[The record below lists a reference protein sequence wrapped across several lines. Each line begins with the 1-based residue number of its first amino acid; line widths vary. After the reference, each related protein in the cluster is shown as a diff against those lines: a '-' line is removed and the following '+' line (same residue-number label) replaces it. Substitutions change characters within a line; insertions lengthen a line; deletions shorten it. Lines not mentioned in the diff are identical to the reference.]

1 MVGAEPVSASAK
13 AAGAIPPTVAGVG
26 SGGPAGPLDPKATLP
41 RKAGLR
47 STGAGAL
54 TGVGGGGPL
63 GRTPASTE
71 LPELG
76 GEGGD
81 EDDDGGGAAL
91 ALARPLVLLDLAAP
105 LGAMSKGRT
114 GSPP

>member
-1 MVGAEPVSASAK
+1 MGAEPVPASAK

-47 STGAGAL
+47 STGAL

-63 GRTPASTE
+63 GRTPASAE

>member
-13 AAGAIPPTVAGVG
+13 AAGATPPTVAGVG

-41 RKAGLR
+41 RKAGV
-47 STGAGAL
+47 GAL
-54 TGVGGGGPL
+54 TGMGGGGPL
-63 GRTPASTE
+63 GRTPASAE

>member
-1 MVGAEPVSASAK
+1 MVELNQCWRQPGLQL
-13 AAGAIPPTVAGVG
+13 AAISPTVAGVG

-41 RKAGLR
+41 RRAGLR
-47 STGAGAL
+47 STGAL
-54 TGVGGGGPL
+54 TGMGGGGPL
-63 GRTPASTE
+63 GRTPASAE

-114 GSPP
+114 GSLL